1 VEPIEHFKHI
11 LYAVEDRVARITL
24 NRPEKLNALFFGPD
38 SNRDEL
44 VRAFARADADDRVGA
59 ILLSGAGRS
68 FCAGADLTIV
78 QPRATSYEE
87 QRFFEESARFLR
99 AIRNVSKPTIA
110 AVHGVCVGAGLGLM
124 AQCDLIVAADD
135 ARFGLVEGPRGLPG
149 ATEIVPL
156 IGPSWAKFMILTG
169 ELLDAAWAERIGLIM
184 LAVAASQLAEATFEL
199 ARRIAHTPAKSTQ
212 LNKLSINSMID
223 AGGLQ
228 QAMNAG
234 HTHDALTA
242 AMSKFATAPDGRLV
256 RDILQA
262 EGVAGLRTA
271 FAQPP
276 WLSTFAR
283 PPRRE

>member
-1 VEPIEHFKHI
+1 VEPIDQFKHI
-11 LYAVEDRVARITL
+11 LYTVEDRVARITL
-24 NRPEKLNALFFGPD
+24 NRPEKLNALFFGPG

-44 VRAFARADADDRVGA
+44 IRAFAGADADESVGA

-68 FCAGADLTIV
+68 FCGGADLTIV
-78 QPRATSYEE
+78 KPRETSYDE
-87 QRFFEESARFLR
+87 QRFFEESAQFLR
-99 AIRNVSKPTIA
+99 SIRNVSKPTIA
-110 AVHGVCVGAGLGLM
+110 AVHGACVGAGLGLM

-156 IGPSWAKFMILTG
+156 IGPNWAKFMILTG

-184 LAVAASQLAEATFEL
+184 LSVDANQLGAATFEL

-228 QAMNAG
+228 QVMNAG
-234 HTHDALTA
+234 HTHDVLTA

-256 RDILQA
+256 RDILQT
-262 EGVAGLRTA
+262 EGVAGLRAA
-271 FAQPP
+271 FAQPS

-283 PPRRE
+283 QPRG